1 MTFAHASAGP
11 AGILLQ
17 ALAGNWWLLLL
28 RGVAA
33 IAFGVLAF
41 VWPGITLLTLVIFYG
56 AYAIVDGIFALWA
69 AIGGKGGDARA
80 RWWLALVGVLG
91 IVAGIVTFAWP
102 GITALVLLYFIA
114 FWAIAT
120 GIFQIVGA
128 IRLRKEIEG
137 EWWLVL
143 AGALSVLFGLILLV
157 RPGEGA
163 LAVVWLIATYAV
175 LVGILHLALAFRLR
189 RHAI

>member
-1 MTFAHASAGP
+1 MTFAHAPGP
-11 AGILLQ
+11 AGVLLES
-17 ALAGNWWLLLL
+17 LAGNWWLLLL
-28 RGVAA
+28 RGIAA

-41 VWPGITLLTLVIFYG
+41 AWPGVTLYTLVIFYG

-69 AIGGKGGDARA
+69 AIGGKGGNASV

-91 IVAGIVTFAWP
+91 ILAGIVTFAWP
-102 GITALVLLYFIA
+102 SITALVLLYFIA

-143 AGALSVLFGLILLV
+143 AGALSVLFGLILIV

-163 LAVVWLIATYAV
+163 LAVVWLIAGFAI
-175 LVGILHLALAFRLR
+175 LVGVLHLALAFRLR
-189 RHAI
+189 RHAR